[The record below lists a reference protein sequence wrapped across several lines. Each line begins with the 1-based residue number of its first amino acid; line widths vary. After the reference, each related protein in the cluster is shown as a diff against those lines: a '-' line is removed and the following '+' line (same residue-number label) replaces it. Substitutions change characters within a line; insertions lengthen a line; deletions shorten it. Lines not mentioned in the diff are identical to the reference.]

1 MELIG
6 KCTSIIPNNGIVKV
20 QIDIYP
26 DNNPEYAL
34 LNLLKEHI
42 DFERNDLV
50 EIIIRK
56 KNDST

>member
-1 MELIG
+1 MTNFVG
-6 KCTSIIPNNGIVKV
+6 KCSSLIKINGIVKV

-26 DNNPEYAL
+26 DDNPEYAL

-42 DFERNDLV
+42 DFERDDLV

-56 KNDST
+56 KE